1 MGGYPLP
8 SIRWIKV
15 SGVSKEE
22 KDIGTAL
29 ESGDAGQAGVSSELY
44 VRVTDSDNAAAYK
57 CSVMNEAVTSPL
69 TATVLLFPVYFMSPN
84 LRISPPDTVQVKSE
98 EGIESETVLLC
109 ESDECHPSCN
119 LTWFLNGYAI
129 DRSLTTIRE
138 SSSVGEHAGQKS
150 RSRLQLVKAWTSN
163 EDGNTV
169 TCASSNNFL
178 PNKRFSKNITVQVL
192 CKLLCPMT
200 PDSIARTTVAPAP
213 DPDSSFVSHLL
224 SFPGRFPCLDKPE
237 FRSSNKSTAF
247 DVMEGEVE
255 FRTSFPATGN
265 PNQIHYFWSKN
276 GLILTNGQRIQLNG
290 PTMVMRDISRDDHG
304 SYTVR
309 ASNVQGSTKAFFNLN
324 VLCE

>member
-1 MGGYPLP
+1 M
-8 SIRWIKV
+8 

-22 KDIGTAL
+22 KDISTAL
-29 ESGDAGQAGVSSELY
+29 EAGDAGQAGVSSELY
-44 VRVTDSDNAAAYK
+44 VRVTASDNAATYK

-69 TATVLLFPVYFMSPN
+69 SASVLLFPVYFMSPS
-84 LRISPPDTVQVKSE
+84 LKISPSDTVQVKSE
-98 EGIESETVLLC
+98 EGVESETVLLC

-138 SSSVGEHAGQKS
+138 SSSGGENAGQKS

-200 PDSIARTTVAPAP
+200 PDSITRTTAAPHQTLTH
-213 DPDSSFVSHLL
+213 HLFPIFFH
-224 SFPGRFPCLDKPE
+224 SPGRFPCSDKPE
-237 FRSSNKSTAF
+237 FLSSNKSSAF

-255 FRTSFPATGN
+255 FQTSFPAAGN

-276 GLILTNGQRIQLNG
+276 GLILTNGRRIQLNG